1 MTSPQLEPSAHAPC
15 TSTTLRAAAGPA
27 ACADA
32 SAARSKSIAESILTA
47 NVIHFHSV
55 FICRAP
61 VRCVELPCFRC
72 RGVHSLPAA
81 SGGERPAGLSPRT
94 LAQARRVGAPAPGD
108 LQPERRA
115 VSALAGLLSDPSRNR
130 RWPDF
135 PFRRR

>member
-32 SAARSKSIAESILTA
+32 SAARSTSIAESILAA

-61 VRCVELPCFRC
+61 VRCVELPRFQSRDVSTAVRNGSQVRNGN
-72 RGVHSLPAA
+72 RGRELVLPQSLEERGAA
-81 SGGERPAGLSPRT
+81 ESEQPRGAGLVAHCCRH
-94 LAQARRVGAPAPGD
+94 RPGD
-108 LQPERRA
+108 
-115 VSALAGLLSDPSRNR
+115 DPA
-130 RWPDF
+130 F
-135 PFRRR
+135 I